1 MAQIITKRVRLSRR
15 VFLKGLTA
23 AHVPAVVGIPPL
35 VSMFN
40 SHGTAYAAATPPRTK
55 DAATIGK
62 RFVIWF
68 NGNGI
73 PERYWIP
80 SNTGAAYDITPCLTP
95 IGRLKDDVL
104 VLSGLDNTYGGNGH
118 PQALCALT
126 TCTRLSSSGPGVASL
141 DQVLAGKIG
150 GNSRFRSLQIGVS
163 QESFGGALQKNM
175 SWAGPNR
182 PLPPEELPNRLFD
195 RLFGAR
201 DLGWVNRKRSILD
214 AVARESALLRQG
226 LPKEDEMRLDEHL
239 SSIRDLERAITT
251 LPPDYRKVTPPEE
264 DFDMKDWPRV
274 AKLQSDLLAYA
285 FATGQTRVASYMLTK
300 CQGLARFPWLG
311 HTAARHH
318 DYTHKDG
325 KAPGEKGEEGQRILR
340 DICRWHVEEFAYLV
354 AKLKSIPEGDRT
366 LLDNTVVMYV
376 HEHAEAGP
384 HKSSGMI
391 ALVAGSKDK
400 LALGRHSKIAGTIG
414 DLYATLFDG
423 VMGVGLGKVPTA
435 SRQLTEILA

>member
-1 MAQIITKRVRLSRR
+1 VSQVITKRVRLSRR
-15 VFLKGLTA
+15 IFLKGLTA
-23 AHVPAVVGIPPL
+23 AQLPVVVGLPPL
-35 VSMFN
+35 ISMFN
-40 SHGTAYAAATPPRTK
+40 STGTAYAAETPPRAGAK
-55 DAATIGK
+55 NAIPK

-80 SNTGAAYDITPCLTP
+80 SNTGVNYDITPCLTP
-95 IGRLKDDVL
+95 IGRLKDDIL
-104 VLSGLDNTYGGNGH
+104 VLSGLDNTYGGSGH
-118 PQALCALT
+118 PQSLCALM
-126 TCTRLSSSGPGVASL
+126 TCTRLSSTGPGAPSM
-141 DQVLAGKIG
+141 DQVLAGRIG
-150 GNSRFRSLQIGVS
+150 GDSRFRSLQIGVS
-163 QESFGGALQKNM
+163 QESFGGAVQKNM
-175 SWAGPNR
+175 TWAGANR
-182 PLPPEELPNRLFD
+182 PLPPEEIPHRLFD

-201 DLGWVNRKRSILD
+201 DLGWIKRKRSILD
-214 AVARESALLRQG
+214 AVAQEGALLRKG
-226 LPKEDEMRLDEHL
+226 LPKEDEVRLDEHL
-239 SSIRDLERAITT
+239 SSIRDLERAIVS
-251 LPPDYRKVTPPEE
+251 LPPDYQKVTPPDE

-274 AKLQSDLLAYA
+274 AKLQSDMLAYA

-354 AKLKSIPEGDRT
+354 AKLKSMPEGAGT
-366 LLDNTVVMYV
+366 LLDNTALMYV

-384 HKSSGMI
+384 HKTSGMI

-400 LALGRHSKIAGTIG
+400 LTLGRHTKIAGTIG
-414 DLYATLFDG
+414 DLYTTLFDG
-423 VMGVGLGKVPTA
+423 VMGAGMGKVPTA
-435 SRQLTEILA
+435 NRQLTEILV

>member
-1 MAQIITKRVRLSRR
+1 MSQVITKRTRLSRR
-15 VFLKGLTA
+15 IFLKGLTA
-23 AHVPAVVGIPPL
+23 AQIPVIVGVPPL
-35 VSMFN
+35 ISMFN
-40 SHGTAYAAATPPRTK
+40 STGTAYAA
-55 DAATIGK
+55 DAAPRSGEASSIGK
-62 RFVIWF
+62 RFAIWF

-80 SNTGAAYDITPCLTP
+80 SKTGADYDITPCLTP

-104 VLSGLDNTYGGNGH
+104 VLSGLDNTYGANGH
-118 PQALCALT
+118 PQSLCALM
-126 TCTRLSSSGPGVASL
+126 TCTRLSSSGPGAPSL
-141 DQVLAGKIG
+141 DQMLARKIG

-163 QESFGGALQKNM
+163 QESFGGAVQKNM
-175 SWAGPNR
+175 SWAGANR
-182 PLPPEELPNRLFD
+182 PLPPEEIPHRLFD

-201 DLGWVNRKRSILD
+201 DLGWISRKRSILD
-214 AVARESALLRQG
+214 AVQKEGAFLRKG

-239 SSIRDLERAITT
+239 SSIRDLERAIAS

-354 AKLKSIPEGDRT
+354 SKLKSIPEGDRT
-366 LLDNTVVMYV
+366 LLDNTVLMYV

-391 ALVAGSKDK
+391 ALVAGSKEK
-400 LALGRHSKIAGTIG
+400 LAHGRHTKIAGTIG
-414 DLYATLFDG
+414 DLYTTLFDDVIG
-423 VMGVGLGKVPTA
+423 AGLGKAPTA
-435 SRQLTEILA
+435 SRRLTEILA

>member
-1 MAQIITKRVRLSRR
+1 MSQAITKRTRLSRR
-15 VFLKGLTA
+15 IFLKGLTA
-23 AHVPAVVGIPPL
+23 AQIPVIVGVPPL
-35 VSMFN
+35 ISMFN
-40 SHGTAYAAATPPRTK
+40 STGTAYAADAAPRTGE
-55 DAATIGK
+55 ASSIGK

-80 SNTGAAYDITPCLTP
+80 SKTGADYDITPCLTP

-104 VLSGLDNTYGGNGH
+104 VLSGLDNTYGANGH
-118 PQALCALT
+118 PQSLCALM
-126 TCTRLSSSGPGVASL
+126 TCTRLSSTGPGAPSL
-141 DQVLAGKIG
+141 DQMLARKIG

-163 QESFGGALQKNM
+163 QESFGGAVQKNM
-175 SWAGPNR
+175 SWAGANR
-182 PLPPEELPNRLFD
+182 PLPPEEIPHRLFD

-201 DLGWVNRKRSILD
+201 DLGWISRKRSILD
-214 AVARESALLRQG
+214 AVQKEGAFLRKG

-239 SSIRDLERAITT
+239 SSIRDLERAIAS

-354 AKLKSIPEGDRT
+354 SKLKSIPEGDRT
-366 LLDNTVVMYV
+366 LLDNTVLMYV

-391 ALVAGSKDK
+391 ALVAGSKEK
-400 LALGRHSKIAGTIG
+400 LAHGRHTKIAGTIG
-414 DLYATLFDG
+414 DLYTTLFDDVIG
-423 VMGVGLGKVPTA
+423 AGLGKAPTA
-435 SRQLTEILA
+435 SRRLTEILA

>member
-1 MAQIITKRVRLSRR
+1 MSQVITRRPRLSRR
-15 VFLKGLTA
+15 IFLKGLTA
-23 AHVPAVVGIPPL
+23 AHTSVIVGLPPL

-40 SHGTAYAAATPPRTK
+40 STGTAYAADAVPK
-55 DAATIGK
+55 DGTNAIGK

-80 SNTGAAYDITPCLTP
+80 STTGKNYDITPCLTP

-104 VLSGLDNTYGGNGH
+104 VLSGLDNTYGGSGH
-118 PQALCALT
+118 PQSLCALM
-126 TCTRLSSSGPGVASL
+126 TCTRLGNNGPVGPSL
-141 DQVLAGKIG
+141 DQTLAAKIG
-150 GNSRFRSLQIGVS
+150 GNSRFHSLQIGVS
-163 QESFGGALQKNM
+163 QESFGGQVQKNM
-175 SWAGPNR
+175 TWAGLNR
-182 PLPPEELPNRLFD
+182 PLPPEEIPHRLFD
-195 RLFGAR
+195 RLFGAK

-214 AVARESALLRQG
+214 AIAKEGALLRKG

-239 SSIRDLERAITT
+239 SSIRDLERAIVA
-251 LPPDYRKVTPPEE
+251 LPPGYEKVTQPDE
-264 DFDMKDWPRV
+264 DFDLKDWPRV

-325 KAPGEKGEEGQRILR
+325 KAPGERGEEGQRILR
-340 DICRWHVEEFAYLV
+340 DICRWHVEEFAYFV
-354 AKLKSIPEGDRT
+354 AKLKSIPEGDKT
-366 LLDNTVVMYV
+366 LLDNTVLMYV

-384 HKSSGMI
+384 HKTSGMI
-391 ALVAGSKDK
+391 AMVAGSKDK
-400 LALGRHSKIAGTIG
+400 IAVGQHQKVAGTIG
-414 DLYATLFDG
+414 DLYTTLFDG
-423 VMGVGLGKVPTA
+423 VMGAGLGKAPTA
-435 SRQLTEILA
+435 TRQLTEILA

>member
-1 MAQIITKRVRLSRR
+1 V
-15 VFLKGLTA
+15 
-23 AHVPAVVGIPPL
+23 PPL
-35 VSMFN
+35 ISMFN
-40 SHGTAYAAATPPRTK
+40 STGTAYAADAAPRTGE
-55 DAATIGK
+55 ASSIGK
-62 RFVIWF
+62 RFAIWF

-80 SNTGAAYDITPCLTP
+80 SKTGADYDITPCLTP

-104 VLSGLDNTYGGNGH
+104 VLSGLDNTYGANGH
-118 PQALCALT
+118 PQSLCALM
-126 TCTRLSSSGPGVASL
+126 TCTRLSSTGPGAPSL
-141 DQVLAGKIG
+141 DQMLARKIG

-163 QESFGGALQKNM
+163 QESFGGAVQKNM
-175 SWAGPNR
+175 SWAGANR
-182 PLPPEELPNRLFD
+182 PLPPEEIPHRLFD

-201 DLGWVNRKRSILD
+201 DLGWISRKRSILD
-214 AVARESALLRQG
+214 AVQKEGAFLRKG

-239 SSIRDLERAITT
+239 SSIRDLERAIAS
-251 LPPDYRKVTPPEE
+251 LPPDYRKVTPPEV

-354 AKLKSIPEGDRT
+354 SKLKSIPEGDRT
-366 LLDNTVVMYV
+366 LLDNTVLMYV

-391 ALVAGSKDK
+391 ALVAGSKEK
-400 LALGRHSKIAGTIG
+400 LAHGRHTKIAGTIG
-414 DLYATLFDG
+414 DLYTTLFDDVIG
-423 VMGVGLGKVPTA
+423 AGLGKAPTA
-435 SRQLTEILA
+435 SRRLTEILA

>member
-1 MAQIITKRVRLSRR
+1 
-15 VFLKGLTA
+15 
-23 AHVPAVVGIPPL
+23 
-35 VSMFN
+35 
-40 SHGTAYAAATPPRTK
+40 
-55 DAATIGK
+55 
-62 RFVIWF
+62 VIWF

-80 SNTGAAYDITPCLTP
+80 STTGADYDITPCLAP
-95 IGRLKDDVL
+95 VGRLKDDIL
-104 VLSGLDNTYGGNGH
+104 VLSGLDNTYGANGH
-118 PQALCALT
+118 PQSLCALM
-126 TCTRLSSSGPGVASL
+126 TCTRLSSTGPSAASL

-150 GNSRFRSLQIGVS
+150 GNSRFKSLQIGVS
-163 QESFGGALQKNM
+163 QESFGGATHKNM
-175 SWAGPNR
+175 SWAGSNR
-182 PLPPEELPNRLFD
+182 PLPPEEIPHRLFD

-201 DLGWVNRKRSILD
+201 DLGWVARKRSILD
-214 AVARESALLRQG
+214 AVAKEGALLRKG

-239 SSIRDLERAITT
+239 SSIRDLERAIAS
-251 LPPDYRKVTPPEE
+251 LPPDYKKVARPEE

-340 DICRWHVEEFAYLV
+340 DICRWHVEEFTYLV
-354 AKLKSIPEGDRT
+354 GKLKFIPEGDHS
-366 LLDNTVVMYV
+366 LLDNTVLMYV

-391 ALVAGSKDK
+391 ALVAGSKEK
-400 LALGRHSKIAGTIG
+400 LALGRHTKIAGTIG
-414 DLYATLFDG
+414 DLYTTLFDG
-423 VMGVGLGKVPTA
+423 VMGVGLGKMPTA
-435 SRQLTEILA
+435 NRQLTEILA

>member
-1 MAQIITKRVRLSRR
+1 MAQVITKRVRLSRR
-15 VFLKGLTA
+15 LFLKGLTA
-23 AHVPAVVGIPPL
+23 AHVPVVVGVPPL
-35 VSMFN
+35 ISMFN
-40 SHGTAYAAATPPRTK
+40 STGTAYASELPADGVDPRP
-55 DAATIGK
+55 IGK

-80 SNTGAAYDITPCLTP
+80 SRTGADYDLTPCLTP
-95 IGRLKDDVL
+95 LGRLKDDVL

-118 PQALCALT
+118 PQSLCALM
-126 TCTRLSSSGPGVASL
+126 TCTRLTSTGPAAPSL
-141 DQVLAGKIG
+141 DQVVAGKIG

-163 QESFGGALQKNM
+163 QESFGSAVQKNM

-182 PLPPEELPNRLFD
+182 PLPPEEIPHRLFD

-214 AVARESALLRQG
+214 AIQQQGKLMRKG
-226 LPKEDEMRLDEHL
+226 LPKEDEARLDEHL
-239 SSIRDLERAITT
+239 SSIRDLERAITS
-251 LPPDYRKVTPPEE
+251 LPPNYQEVTPPEE

-274 AKLQSDLLAYA
+274 AKLQSDMLAYA

-325 KAPGEKGEEGQRILR
+325 KAPGERGEEGQRILR

-354 AKLKSIPEGDRT
+354 AKLKSIPEGDRS
-366 LLDNTVVMYV
+366 LLDNTVLMYV

-391 ALVAGSKDK
+391 ALVAGSREK

-414 DLYATLFDG
+414 DLYTTLFDG
-423 VMGVGLGKVPTA
+423 VMGANLGKVATA
-435 SRQLTEILA
+435 NRQLTEILA